1 MEYPKYEVIT
11 NHSLR
16 RSFAKNYLKLLDNS
30 LIRQITGHTSDSQLM
45 EYINQDKDRT
55 ELIKQMASKMNKNE
69 TKRQTP
75 NLQVIKNASNQ

>member
-16 RSFAKNYLKLLDNS
+16 RSFATNYLKLLDNS

>member
-1 MEYPKYEVIT
+1 M
-11 NHSLR
+11 LR
-16 RSFAKNYLKLLDNS
+16 IIIKLLDNS